1 MNNELME
8 ILRDAGVMLKVTAK
22 RLQYNHPLP
31 SIEWKA
37 LCDVQEAVLVARNAV
52 SQAGVELK
60 IQERGSD
67 DD

>member
-1 MNNELME
+1 MDSELME
-8 ILRDAGVMLKVTAK
+8 RLRDVGVMLKLASK
-22 RLQYNHPLP
+22 RLKYRSSLT
-31 SIEWKA
+31 SVEWKA
-37 LCDVQEAVLVARNAV
+37 LQDVQEAVFVARNAV